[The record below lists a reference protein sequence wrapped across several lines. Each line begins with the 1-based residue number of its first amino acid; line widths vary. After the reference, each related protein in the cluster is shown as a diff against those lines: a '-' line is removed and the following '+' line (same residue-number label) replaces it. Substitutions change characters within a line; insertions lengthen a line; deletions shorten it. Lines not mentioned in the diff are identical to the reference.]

1 MFLVRV
7 QRDDD
12 NGARMPKV
20 EPFPETFA
28 ALKGLL
34 EAHAKRVI
42 VTVDKPGHYQVA
54 SPTLKDRL
62 GRPLVFAAVKANKS
76 TVSYHL
82 MPLYGNKALR
92 AKMSPTLQKRMNGMA
107 CLNFTTI
114 EPAQFKELA
123 AITKEGIAGFKNV
136 KLPWA

>member
-12 NGARMPKV
+12 HGARMPKV

-28 ALKGLL
+28 ALKALL

-54 SPTLKDRL
+54 SPTLTDRL

-123 AITKEGIAGFKNV
+123 AITKEGIASFKNV